1 MHDVYNI
8 CKEYGLSE
16 IVKKSLESGDYMA
29 KYVWKSMV
37 KKHLTALENKRW
49 HTLCYMYKSLNLLSK
64 ERYHMCTW
72 WYHAY
77 HDHSFS
83 KKNRIIIRLLLN
95 VFIYMEKICP
105 CCDLQ
110 TVNDVVHVLFVC
122 PCNSHIR
129 EVCGKM

>member
-1 MHDVYNI
+1 
-8 CKEYGLSE
+8 
-16 IVKKSLESGDYMA
+16 MA
-29 KYVWKSMV
+29 HSVD
-37 KKHLTALENKRW
+37 
-49 HTLCYMYKSLNLLSK
+49 KSLNLLSK

-129 EVCGKM
+129 EVMWKDVKDNTPVELFRRIELMDLLERTIFLLNACNSDYIREWKRMFDAMSL